1 MNKLIEEAEKLHKQ
15 IDKAQVHLINAR
27 LRSDEEGEYTVKA
40 SWICATESV
49 LLYMKTCYGMPAD
62 EWCKSVYEYT
72 CEQHEKMQKDLEEYV
87 NSSKNTAAGE
97 D

>member
-1 MNKLIEEAEKLHKQ
+1 MNKIKNYLIHLLGGVTEEQCDRRVIYRSKMSRFDVIRHIKLKM
-15 IDKAQVHLINAR
+15 D
-27 LRSDEEGEYTVKA
+27 G
-40 SWICATESV
+40 
-49 LLYMKTCYGMPAD
+49 CYGMPAD